1 MKIYSDNG
9 YLNMRGIAQEGYP
22 FTFIVSA
29 RGWGKTYGAL
39 DDVKEND
46 IRFMYMRRTQ
56 TQIDLCMVDDFSPF
70 KTLNQDKGWNVRL
83 KKVSKYNSMFYSE
96 LSEGIKLH
104 GFACA
109 LSTVSN
115 LRGFDAS
122 DIERIIY
129 DEFIPEKHE
138 KPIKNEADALW
149 NAYETMNRNREL
161 QGKKPIQLICL
172 ANSNELGNPIFE
184 SLGLINIADK
194 MNKSGN
200 ECYRD
205 DNRGILLIMPARSA
219 IGEKK
224 RNTALYR
231 LTKGTGFS
239 EMALDNSFRVN
250 RQHITPRPIIEYNP
264 VCIIGELCIYRHKS
278 KRAWYATT
286 YKTGFFKNIYTTSD
300 ADILNYRRVFGVH
313 WDLYIEDKIDFED
326 VLAEKLFLK
335 YWDE

>member
-9 YLNMRGIAQEGYP
+9 YLNMPGIADEGYP
-22 FTFIVSA
+22 FTFVVSG
-29 RGWGKTYGAL
+29 RGFGKTYGAL

-46 IRFMYMRRTQ
+46 IPFMYMRRTQ
-56 TQIDLCMVDDFSPF
+56 TQLDMCTIEDFSPF
-70 KTLNQDKGWNVRL
+70 KTLNHDKGWNVKL
-83 KKVSKYNSMFYSE
+83 KKLQKNSVFFTE
-96 LSEGIKLH
+96 NPEGIKIH
-104 GFACA
+104 GYACA
-109 LSTVSN
+109 LSTVAN

-161 QGKKPIQLICL
+161 TGRKPIQLLCL
-172 ANSNELGNPIFE
+172 ANSNELANPIFE
-184 SLGLINIADK
+184 SLGLIRIADK
-194 MNKSGN
+194 MNKTGN

-205 DNRGILLIMPARSA
+205 DNRGIMLIMPSRSA

-231 LTKGTGFS
+231 LTKGSEFS
-239 EMALDNSFRVN
+239 QMALDNSFRIN
-250 RQHITPRPIIEYNP
+250 RQHIAPRPLVEYTP
-264 VCIIGELCIYRHKS
+264 VCIIGDLCIYRHKS
-278 KRAWYATT
+278 NRKLYATT
-286 YKTGFFKNIYTTSD
+286 HRTGAFKSIYTTSD
-300 ADILNYRRVFGVH
+300 TDILHYRRNFDSH

>member
-9 YLNMRGIAQEGYP
+9 YLNMPGIADEGYP
-22 FTFIVSA
+22 FTFVVSG
-29 RGWGKTYGAL
+29 RGFGKTYGAL

-46 IRFMYMRRTQ
+46 IPFMYMRRTQ
-56 TQIDLCMVDDFSPF
+56 TQLDMCTIEDFSPF
-70 KTLNQDKGWNVRL
+70 KTLNHDKGWNVKL
-83 KKVSKYNSMFYSE
+83 KKLQKNSVFFTE
-96 LSEGIKLH
+96 NPEGIKIH
-104 GFACA
+104 GYACA
-109 LSTVSN
+109 LSTVAN

-138 KPIKNEADALW
+138 KPIKNEADVLW

-161 QGKKPIQLICL
+161 TGRKPIQLLCL
-172 ANSNELGNPIFE
+172 ANSNELANPIFE
-184 SLGLINIADK
+184 SLGLIRIADK
-194 MNKSGN
+194 MNKTGN

-205 DNRGILLIMPARSA
+205 DNRGIMLIMPSRSA

-231 LTKGTGFS
+231 LTKGSEFS
-239 EMALDNSFRVN
+239 QMALDNSFRIN
-250 RQHITPRPIIEYNP
+250 RQHIAPRPLVEYTP
-264 VCIIGELCIYRHKS
+264 VCIIGDLCIYRHKS
-278 KRAWYATT
+278 NRKLYATT
-286 YKTGFFKNIYTTSD
+286 HRTGAFKSIYTTSD
-300 ADILNYRRVFGVH
+300 TDILHYRRNFDSH